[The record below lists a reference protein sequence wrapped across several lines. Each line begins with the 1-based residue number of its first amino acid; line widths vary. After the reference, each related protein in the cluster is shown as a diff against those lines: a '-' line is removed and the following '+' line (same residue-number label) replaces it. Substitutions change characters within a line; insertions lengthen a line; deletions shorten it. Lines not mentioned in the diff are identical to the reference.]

1 MRTFRNFTLSI
12 LLFAFLLSARG
23 GHIAE
28 TLSLSA
34 GWNAVYLESTP
45 DAPAP
50 ADFFADLPQVERVGC
65 YESSVYSSLA
75 QIASDGTSIAQK
87 PAAFLVWERGKE
99 TDSTLKEMLGGRVY
113 FVYATAAAEKSFY
126 GRPCCPQTSWQK
138 SDGGFATVIGVS
150 IPAGETVS
158 SLVYFGEGPL
168 GTDAAKKPHSV
179 GGVSAAAPEFTQ
191 MMSFRGA
198 PTLNGG
204 TAYAFE
210 GDSVADWPGVV
221 RVTVPSSSGGLEFK
235 SGVPLQSMEIAN
247 AGRTNRSLRV
257 SLAPGE
263 LAGERVPPMQIFLK
277 ATGTSA
283 SKWVP
288 FETHDFELA
297 PGESRQIV
305 LSVDITQIAPEGGE
319 YAALVAVSDLSGTK
333 MRVRVPVTVSVEG
346 ESEDSAAYPKGL
358 WYGNVEVS
366 QVDQMSDGVPVAAG
380 GSMRLNAMVF
390 IGADGVPKLM
400 QRVNTG
406 GRRIS
411 CVFPDLAHNALPAT
425 SGTFGDLLQFDW
437 VVAEDAKDNPFRHAW
452 HPDHAKGF
460 AVTNRLALSWR
471 TEDGEST
478 WKYAPEEV
486 TYGICT
492 WTLGGLSGS
501 GEITTRGT
509 FALKR
514 ILPVLKMEE

>member
-1 MRTFRNFTLSI
+1 MRTFRIFTLFVSC
-12 LLFAFLLSARG
+12 LSLLLSARG
-23 GHIAE
+23 GHVAE

-45 DAPAP
+45 DASAP
-50 ADFFADLPQVERVGC
+50 SDFFADIPQVVRVGC
-65 YESSVYSSLA
+65 YEPSVYSSLA

-87 PAAFLVWERGKE
+87 PAAFLVWERGKDA
-99 TDSTLKEMLGGRVY
+99 DSTLGEMLGGRVY
-113 FVYATAAAEKSFY
+113 LVYATAAAVKSFY
-126 GRPCCPQTSWQK
+126 GRPCCPQISWQK
-138 SDGGFATVIGVS
+138 SEGGFATIAGVS

-158 SLVYFGEGPL
+158 SLAYFGEGPL
-168 GTDAAKKPHSV
+168 GADAAKKPHSV
-179 GGVSAAAPEFTQ
+179 GGESAAAPAFTQ
-191 MMSFRGA
+191 MMSFRGS
-198 PTLNGG
+198 PTLQGG
-204 TAYAFE
+204 AAYAFE
-210 GDSVADWPGVV
+210 GDSAADWPGVV
-221 RVTVPSSSGGLEFK
+221 RVTVPSSSGALAFK

-247 AGRTNRSLRV
+247 AGRTNRTLRV
-257 SLAPGE
+257 SLTPGE

-305 LSVDITQIAPEGGE
+305 LSVDMAQVGAAGGG

-333 MRVRVPVTVSVEG
+333 MRVRVPVTVAAEPEG
-346 ESEDSAAYPKGL
+346 EESAAYPKGL
-358 WYGNVEVS
+358 WYGNIELS
-366 QVDQMSDGVPVAAG
+366 QVDRMHDGVPVAAG
-380 GSMRLNAMVF
+380 GTMRLNAMVF

>member
-1 MRTFRNFTLSI
+1 MRQLRNI
-12 LLFAFLLSARG
+12 LLLPLAFAFLSARG
-23 GHIAE
+23 GHVAE

-45 DAPAP
+45 DASAP
-50 ADFFADLPQVERVGC
+50 SDFFADLPQVERVGC

-99 TDSTLKEMLGGRVY
+99 SDSTLGEMLGGRVY
-113 FVYATAAAEKSFY
+113 LVYSSAAAGKSFY

-138 SDGGFATVIGVS
+138 ADSGFATIAGVS

-168 GTDAAKKPHSV
+168 GLEAAKKPHAV
-179 GGVSAAAPEFTQ
+179 GGESAVAPEFTL
-191 MMSFRGA
+191 MTSFRGS
-198 PTLNGG
+198 PTLKGG
-204 TAYAFE
+204 AAYALE
-210 GDSVADWPGVV
+210 GEAVADWPGVV
-221 RVTVPSSSGGLEFK
+221 KVTVPSSSGVLAFK
-235 SGVPLQSMEIAN
+235 SGVSLQSMEIAN
-247 AGRTNRSLRV
+247 AGRTNRTLRV
-257 SLAPGE
+257 SCAPGE
-263 LAGERVPPMQIFLK
+263 LAGERLPPMQIFLK

-283 SKWVP
+283 AKWIP
-288 FETHDFELA
+288 FDTHDFELA

-305 LSVDITQIAPEGGE
+305 LSVDMTQIDPAGGE

-333 MRVRVPVTVSVEG
+333 MRVRVPVTVSAEP
-346 ESEDSAAYPKGL
+346 ESEGSAAYPKGL

-366 QVDQMSDGVPVAAG
+366 QVDQMCDGVPVKAG

-400 QRVNTG
+400 QRVNAGT
-406 GRRIS
+406 RRIS
-411 CVFPDLAHNALPAT
+411 CVFPDIAHNALPAT
-425 SGTFGDLLQFDW
+425 SGTFGELLQFDW
-437 VVAEDAKDNPFRHAW
+437 TVAEDAKDNPFRHSW

-460 AVTNRLALSWR
+460 AVTNRLSLSWR
-471 TEDGEST
+471 TEGGEST
-478 WKYAPEEV
+478 WKYTPEEV

-492 WTLGGLSGS
+492 WTLGGLSGA
-501 GEITTRGT
+501 GEIKTRGT

-514 ILPVLKMEE
+514 ILTVSQIEE

>member
-1 MRTFRNFTLSI
+1 
-12 LLFAFLLSARG
+12 
-23 GHIAE
+23 
-28 TLSLSA
+28 
-34 GWNAVYLESTP
+34 
-45 DAPAP
+45 
-50 ADFFADLPQVERVGC
+50 
-65 YESSVYSSLA
+65 
-75 QIASDGTSIAQK
+75 
-87 PAAFLVWERGKE
+87 
-99 TDSTLKEMLGGRVY
+99 
-113 FVYATAAAEKSFY
+113 
-126 GRPCCPQTSWQK
+126 
-138 SDGGFATVIGVS
+138 
-150 IPAGETVS
+150 
-158 SLVYFGEGPL
+158 
-168 GTDAAKKPHSV
+168 
-179 GGVSAAAPEFTQ
+179 
-191 MMSFRGA
+191 
-198 PTLNGG
+198 
-204 TAYAFE
+204 
-210 GDSVADWPGVV
+210 
-221 RVTVPSSSGGLEFK
+221 
-235 SGVPLQSMEIAN
+235 
-247 AGRTNRSLRV
+247 
-257 SLAPGE
+257 
-263 LAGERVPPMQIFLK
+263 MQIFLK

-305 LSVDITQIAPEGGE
+305 LSVDTTQIAPEGGE

-333 MRVRVPVTVSVEG
+333 MRVRVPVTVSAEG

>member
-1 MRTFRNFTLSI
+1 MRTFRIFTLFVSC
-12 LLFAFLLSARG
+12 LSLLLSARG
-23 GHIAE
+23 GHVAE

-50 ADFFADLPQVERVGC
+50 ADFFADLPQVVRVGF
-65 YESSVYSSLA
+65 YEPSVYSSLA

-87 PAAFLVWERGKE
+87 PAAFLVWERGKDA
-99 TDSTLKEMLGGRVY
+99 DSTLGEMLGGRVY
-113 FVYATAAAEKSFY
+113 LVYATAAAVKSFY
-126 GRPCCPQTSWQK
+126 GRPCCPQISWQK
-138 SDGGFATVIGVS
+138 SEGGFATIAGVS

-158 SLVYFGEGPL
+158 SLAYFGEGPL
-168 GTDAAKKPHSV
+168 GADAAKKPHSV
-179 GGVSAAAPEFTQ
+179 GGESAAAPAFSQ
-191 MMSFRGA
+191 MMSFRGS
-198 PTLNGG
+198 PTLQGG
-204 TAYAFE
+204 AAYAFE
-210 GDSVADWPGVV
+210 GDSAADWPGVV
-221 RVTVPSSSGGLEFK
+221 RVTVPSSSGALAFK

-247 AGRTNRSLRV
+247 AGRTNRTLRV

-277 ATGTSA
+277 ATGTA
-283 SKWVP
+283 AARWVP

-305 LSVDITQIAPEGGE
+305 LSVDMTQIDSAGGE

-333 MRVRVPVTVSVEG
+333 MRVRVPVTVAAESEG
-346 ESEDSAAYPKGL
+346 EGSSAYPKGL
-358 WYGNVEVS
+358 WYGNIEVS
-366 QVDQMSDGVPVAAG
+366 QVDRMSDGEPVAAG
-380 GSMRLNAMVF
+380 GAMRLNAMVF
-390 IGADGVPKLM
+390 IGSDGVPKLM

-411 CVFPDLAHNALPAT
+411 CVFPDIAHNALPAT
-425 SGTFGDLLQFDW
+425 SGTFGELLQFDW
-437 VVAEDAKDNPFRHAW
+437 TVAENAKDNPFRHAW

-471 TEDGEST
+471 TEGGEST
-478 WKYAPEEV
+478 WKYTPEEV

-501 GEITTRGT
+501 GEIITRGT

-514 ILPVLKMEE
+514 ILPVIEMED